1 MLDEREKQPEV
12 ERSYWEEKSQQQQQQ
27 RTTIFDF
34 TSPPALAAEDG
45 EQGPSESSSLAGGE
59 SDPIIKIPN
68 LVDQPTALRS
78 GRWGNDEKL
87 LFLYGLKRFGKGRWK
102 KMSVFLPHR
111 YVCLCL
117 CEH

>member
-12 ERSYWEEKSQQQQQQ
+12 ERNYWEEKSQQQA
-27 RTTIFDF
+27 TTTTFDF
-34 TSPPALAAEDG
+34 TTPPALAAEDG
-45 EQGPSESSSLAGGE
+45 GPSESSSLAGIE
-59 SDPIIKIPN
+59 SEPN
-68 LVDQPTALRS
+68 LVDQPTTTALRS

-111 YVCLCL
+111 YVCV
-117 CEH
+117 